1 MSGLH
6 LRSQLGGVS
15 GDKGHS
21 LQYVIT
27 SRIQRPALSP
37 LPFSSDPGAS
47 PISSSFLYQHNG
59 NTNSILRWKMTTIV
73 VSISDSPQ
81 RSPAAL

>member
-27 SRIQRPALSP
+27 SRIQTPALSP
-37 LPFSSDPGAS
+37 LLFPLTLALPPSLLPFSTSTMETLTVFCDG
-47 PISSSFLYQHNG
+47 
-59 NTNSILRWKMTTIV
+59 K
-73 VSISDSPQ
+73 
-81 RSPAAL
+81 